1 MRIKWDRTPRP
12 LALTAIAL
20 SVVCF
25 PGPSIALAQRVSAP
39 AAARAV
45 RWSLLSITPP
55 DIEARESEL
64 AGVRD
69 RLRAA
74 IAARDLAGV
83 RALFAPMVRDQDAAV
98 PAGDILATMGPLAAG
113 MPMSDEWEAFDGA
126 LRLGGV
132 RLGDA
137 YVVPFMA
144 TAATGRA
151 NAGMEVFVAGRDTP
165 VRDAP
170 AGSGAILTRV
180 SNAILR
186 AALAPDVETR
196 ADASG
201 CRSWTAV
208 ENTAGTVGWV
218 CAADARPMVGLYY
231 AFERIDDRWQ
241 LTALWAVAASP

>member
-1 MRIKWDRTPRP
+1 MDRKTRA
-12 LALTAIAL
+12 LALIAPALATLCLVGPAIA
-20 SVVCF
+20 
-25 PGPSIALAQRVSAP
+25 AAQRVSSP

-45 RWSLLSITPP
+45 RWVLLNITPP
-55 DIEARESEL
+55 DIEARDPEL

-74 IAARDLAGV
+74 IAARDLAAV
-83 RALFAPMVRDQDAAV
+83 RAFFAPMVRDQDAAV
-98 PAGDILATMGPLAAG
+98 PAADILATMGPLAAG
-113 MPMSDEWEAFDGA
+113 MPMSDEWEAFDSA

-144 TAATGRA
+144 TAATGRT

-186 AALAPDVETR
+186 AALPPDVETR
-196 ADASG
+196 TDASG

-208 ENTAGTVGWV
+208 ENSAGTVGWV

-231 AFERIDDRWQ
+231 AFERLDDGWR
-241 LTALWAVAASP
+241 LTALWAVATSP